1 MAGARG
7 ATPCRRE
14 RHRARGLG
22 VRQRRHRVL
31 RERVSNWSDQLM
43 MFILRARR
51 PEVYRENLHANH
63 VGNIAH
69 LVTVSLIGGAQPSR
83 LHGLPTHQ
91 LQSLVHTTFTPAS
104 QVGASSARQPDC
116 PTSRERH
123 EIRPNPGFGLW
134 RGALCTPL
142 AKSHSAIVDR
152 GRRSDW
158 PQPNPQ
164 SLNVKCQPR
173 GSKTSKASRISPE
186 GDNQV
191 DDAR

>member
-14 RHRARGLG
+14 RHRARGLEYDNDG
-22 VRQRRHRVL
+22 NRVL

-51 PEVYRENLHANH
+51 PEVYRANLHANH

-83 LHGLPTHQ
+83 LHGLSTHQ
-91 LQSLVHTTFTPAS
+91 LQSRSRDVHTSITGRRQQRSTAGLPD
-104 QVGASSARQPDC
+104 VARP
-116 PTSRERH
+116 SRDT
-123 EIRPNPGFGLW
+123 PNPGLGLC

-142 AKSHSAIVDR
+142 AKIAQRV
-152 GRRSDW
+152 
-158 PQPNPQ
+158 
-164 SLNVKCQPR
+164 
-173 GSKTSKASRISPE
+173 SRLQRTRWWAATKPS
-186 GDNQV
+186 
-191 DDAR
+191 R